1 MLILL
6 YLADTELNDL
16 GKQMPESHSSSNSTN
31 QNCQNLLFS
40 LLISLA
46 ILLISTVW
54 INSSDNTPDAG
65 YFING
70 LAWLATTL
78 IGTRLLWLVKVHK
91 ADPYLNQ
98 DYKTHPTPGIEPI
111 DSSEILL
118 HTRSL
123 EILYDVA
130 TNINA
135 ASNVKDLLSRFV
147 LILKDIVNADAVA
160 ARLLNEDGTMD
171 LIASIGLSPEAVELE
186 RSMPADCSICGS
198 VISGG
203 QIRIVNSTA
212 PCKKTIG
219 HSLLD
224 NNNAGHI
231 AVPLRFQE
239 KVVGVYNLFVNSSDS
254 FISQDTQ
261 NLLSLIG
268 SHLGTAIEK
277 TLLEEKARRVLVMH
291 ERTMIANE
299 LHDSLAQ
306 TLASLRFQVRVL
318 DETLQQSGEYQ
329 SIHGIEQVEHSL
341 DEAYTDL
348 RELIAHCRTPIAEQG
363 VVNSIEKLISRF
375 RKETG
380 IHILLQNEWGNARLP
395 ANMEMHIYR
404 IVQEALTNIRKHSYA
419 NNVRVLLYADIHG
432 EHRIMVENDG
442 KGFDEPQTSNH
453 KGEHIG
459 LTIMKERAKHLGG
472 ELDLESDPEEGTRIE
487 VNFHYNDEPVIKLGA
502 TA

>member
-1 MLILL
+1 MSDSQSST
-6 YLADTELNDL
+6 AS
-16 GKQMPESHSSSNSTN
+16 GKRSSSR
-31 QNCQNLLFS
+31 CRNLLFLLLTS
-40 LLISLA
+40 LVM
-46 ILLISTVW
+46 LLLTS
-54 INSSDNTPDAG
+54 
-65 YFING
+65 
-70 LAWLATTL
+70 AWLSLSSQASTTQYSIHGIFWL
-78 IGTRLLWLVKVHK
+78 STFAIGARLFWLVKFHK
-91 ADPYLNQ
+91 ADPYLNE
-98 DYKTHPTPGIEPI
+98 DYQTHPTPGIDPI
-111 DSSEILL
+111 DTSELQQQ
-118 HTRSL
+118 TKSL

-135 ASNVKDLLSRFV
+135 ATNVKDLLSRFV
-147 LILKDIVNADAVA
+147 HILKDIVDADAA
-160 ARLLNEDGTMD
+160 AVRLLNDDGTMD
-171 LIASIGLSPEAVELE
+171 LIASTGLSPEAVELE
-186 RSMPADCSICGS
+186 RNMPADCSICGS

-212 PCKKTIG
+212 PCQKAIG
-219 HSLLD
+219 HNLLD

-231 AVPLRFQE
+231 AVPLRFQDQI
-239 KVVGVYNLFVNSSDS
+239 VGVYNLFVKSSDH

-261 NLLSLIG
+261 NLLSVIG

-277 TLLEEKARRVLVMH
+277 TNLEEKARRVLVMH

-348 RELIAHCRTPIAEQG
+348 RELIAHCRTPISEQG

-375 RKETG
+375 RKETD
-380 IHILLQNEWGNARLP
+380 IHVLLQNEWGEARLP

-404 IVQEALTNIRKHSYA
+404 IVQEALTNIRKHSFA
-419 NNVRVLLYADIHG
+419 NNVRVLLSADRHG
-432 EHRIMVENDG
+432 DYRILVENDG
-442 KGFDEPQTSNH
+442 RGFQQPQTSDH

-472 ELDLESDPEEGTRIE
+472 ELDLESDPDEGTRID
-487 VNFHYNDEPVIKLGA
+487 VNFHYNDEPEINLQ
-502 TA
+502 TALNQ

>member
-1 MLILL
+1 M
-6 YLADTELNDL
+6 
-16 GKQMPESHSSSNSTN
+16 
-31 QNCQNLLFS
+31 LFS
-40 LLISLA
+40 TL
-46 ILLISTVW
+46 W
-54 INSSDNTPDAG
+54 INAVDTVSAFV
-65 YFING
+65 YFIYA
-70 LAWLATTL
+70 LAWLAAFSV
-78 IGTRLLWLVKVHK
+78 GARLLWLIKFHK
-91 ADPYLNQ
+91 ADPYLNN
-98 DYKTHPTPGIEPI
+98 DYKTHPTPGIESI
-111 DSSEILL
+111 DTSELQQQ
-118 HTRSL
+118 TRSL

-147 LILKDIVNADAVA
+147 HILKDIVNADAA
-160 ARLLNEDGTMD
+160 AVRLLNDDGTMD
-171 LIASIGLSPEAVELE
+171 LIASIGLSAEAVEHE
-186 RSMPADCSICGS
+186 RNMPADCSICGS

-203 QIRIVNSTA
+203 QIRIINSTA
-212 PCKKTIG
+212 PCQKAIG
-219 HSLLD
+219 HNLLD
-224 NNNAGHI
+224 NTNAGHI
-231 AVPLRFQE
+231 AVPLRFQD
-239 KVVGVYNLFVNSSDS
+239 KVVGVYNLFVSSSDH

-277 TLLEEKARRVLVMH
+277 TQLEQKARRVLVMH

-375 RKETG
+375 RKETD
-380 IHILLQNEWGNARLP
+380 IHILLQNEWNNARLP

-404 IVQEALTNIRKHSYA
+404 IVQEALTNIRKHSSA
-419 NNVRVLLYADIHG
+419 NNVRVLLHADIHG
-432 EHRIMVENDG
+432 EFRILVENDG
-442 KGFDEPQTSNH
+442 KGFEQQKSSGH

-487 VNFHYNDEPVIKLGA
+487 VNFHYNDEPEINLGA

>member
-1 MLILL
+1 MQENP
-6 YLADTELNDL
+6 T
-16 GKQMPESHSSSNSTN
+16 KPKSTN

-40 LLISLA
+40 LLFSLA
-46 ILLISTVW
+46 IVLFSSLLINLNQSVADAAYIVYALSW
-54 INSSDNTPDAG
+54 I
-65 YFING
+65 
-70 LAWLATTL
+70 ATFAV
-78 IGTRLLWLVKVHK
+78 GGRLLWLVKFHK
-91 ADPYLNQ
+91 VDPYLNK

-111 DSSEILL
+111 DTSELQL
-118 HTRSL
+118 QTRSL

-135 ASNVKDLLSRFV
+135 ASNVKDLLGRFV
-147 LILKDIVNADAVA
+147 HILKDIVNADAA
-160 ARLLNEDGTMD
+160 AVRLLNDDGTMD
-171 LIASIGLSPEAVELE
+171 LIASTGLSAEAVERE
-186 RSMPADCSICGS
+186 RNMPADCSICGS

-203 QIRIVNSTA
+203 QIRIINSTA
-212 PCKKTIG
+212 PCQKTIG
-219 HSLLD
+219 HNLLD

-231 AVPLRFQE
+231 AVPLRFQD
-239 KVVGVYNLFVNSSDS
+239 KIVGVYNLFVNSSEQ
-254 FISQDTQ
+254 FISTDTQ

-268 SHLGTAIEK
+268 SHLGTAVEK
-277 TLLEEKARRVLVMH
+277 THLEQKARRVLVMH

-375 RKETG
+375 RKETD
-380 IHILLQNEWGNARLP
+380 IHILLQNEWGSARLP

-404 IVQEALTNIRKHSYA
+404 IVQECLTNIRKHSQA
-419 NNVRVLLYADIHG
+419 NNVRVLLQADIHG
-432 EHRIMVENDG
+432 DYRILVENDG
-442 KGFDEPQTSNH
+442 KGFEQPNKSND

-487 VNFHYNDEPVIKLGA
+487 VNFHYNDEPEIKLGA
-502 TA
+502 SA

>member
-1 MLILL
+1 
-6 YLADTELNDL
+6 
-16 GKQMPESHSSSNSTN
+16 MPDNTSSTPSSNP
-31 QNCQNLLFS
+31 NCQNLLLS
-40 LLISLA
+40 LLLSLT
-46 ILLISTVW
+46 ILLVTTFW
-54 INSSDNTPDAG
+54 INLSDNTFLAV
-65 YFING
+65 YFSSAI
-70 LAWLATTL
+70 AWLISFAL
-78 IGTRLLWLVKVHK
+78 AARLFWLVKVNK
-91 ADPYLNQ
+91 VDPYLNIE
-98 DYKTHPTPGIEPI
+98 YKTHPTPGIDPI
-111 DSSEILL
+111 DTSELQEQ
-118 HTRSL
+118 TRSL

-135 ASNVKDLLSRFV
+135 SSNVKDLLSRFV
-147 LILKDIVNADAVA
+147 LILKDIAKADAA
-160 ARLLNEDGTMD
+160 AVRLLKEDGTME
-171 LIASIGLSPEAVELE
+171 LVASIGLSPEAVESE
-186 RSMPADCSICGS
+186 RNRPADCSICGS
-198 VISGG
+198 VISAG
-203 QIRIVNSTA
+203 QIRIVNNTA
-212 PCKKTIG
+212 PCQQAIG
-219 HSLLD
+219 HNLLD
-224 NNNAGHI
+224 NTEASHI
-231 AVPLRFQE
+231 AVPLRFQD
-239 KVVGVYNLFVNSSDS
+239 KVVGVYNLFVNSSDH
-254 FISQDTQ
+254 FISENTQ
-261 NLLSLIG
+261 NLLSLVG
-268 SHLGTAIEK
+268 NHLGTAIEK
-277 TLLEEKARRVLVMH
+277 TNLEEKARRVLVMH

-375 RKETG
+375 RKETD

-404 IVQEALTNIRKHSYA
+404 IVQEALTNIRKHSLA

-432 EHRIMVENDG
+432 EYRILIENDG
-442 KGFDEPQTSNH
+442 KGFDQPQTSNH

-487 VNFHYNDEPVIKLGA
+487 VNFHYNDEPQIKLGA

>member
-1 MLILL
+1 MSDN
-6 YLADTELNDL
+6 AAS
-16 GKQMPESHSSSNSTN
+16 KQSTN

-40 LLISLA
+40 LLFSLL
-46 ILLISTVW
+46 ILLFSTLW
-54 INSSDNTPDAG
+54 INAVDTVSAFV
-65 YFING
+65 YFIYA
-70 LAWLATTL
+70 LAWLAAFSV
-78 IGTRLLWLVKVHK
+78 GARLLWLIKFHK
-91 ADPYLNQ
+91 ADPYLNN
-98 DYKTHPTPGIEPI
+98 DYKTHPTPGIESI
-111 DSSEILL
+111 DTSELQQQ
-118 HTRSL
+118 TRSL

-147 LILKDIVNADAVA
+147 HILKDIVNADAA
-160 ARLLNEDGTMD
+160 AVRLLNDDGTMD
-171 LIASIGLSPEAVELE
+171 LIASIGLSAEAVEHE
-186 RSMPADCSICGS
+186 RNMPADCSICGS

-203 QIRIVNSTA
+203 QIRIINSTA
-212 PCKKTIG
+212 PCQKAIG
-219 HSLLD
+219 HNLLD
-224 NNNAGHI
+224 NTNAGHI
-231 AVPLRFQE
+231 AVPLRFQD
-239 KVVGVYNLFVNSSDS
+239 KVVGVYNLFVSSSDH

-277 TLLEEKARRVLVMH
+277 TQLEQKARRVLVMH

-375 RKETG
+375 RKETD
-380 IHILLQNEWGNARLP
+380 IHILLQNEWNNARLP

-404 IVQEALTNIRKHSYA
+404 IVQEALTNIRKHSSA
-419 NNVRVLLYADIHG
+419 NNVRVLLHADIHG
-432 EHRIMVENDG
+432 EFRILVENDG
-442 KGFDEPQTSNH
+442 KGFEQQKSSGH

-487 VNFHYNDEPVIKLGA
+487 VNFHYNDEPEINLGA

>member
-1 MLILL
+1 MS
-6 YLADTELNDL
+6 DTT
-16 GKQMPESHSSSNSTN
+16 SSKHTSNK
-31 QNCQNLLFS
+31 NCQDLLLS
-40 LLISLA
+40 LLISLI
-46 ILLISTVW
+46 ILLLCTAW
-54 INSSDNTPDAG
+54 INTADSVPQPA
-65 YFING
+65 YYIYG
-70 LAWLATTL
+70 LAWLGAFS
-78 IGTRLLWLVKVHK
+78 IGARLLWLIKFHK
-91 ADPYLNQ
+91 ADPYLNM
-98 DYKTHPTPGIEPI
+98 DYKTHPAPGIESI
-111 DSSEILL
+111 DTSELQQQ
-118 HTRSL
+118 TRSL

-135 ASNVKDLLSRFV
+135 ATNVKDLLSRFV
-147 LILKDIVNADAVA
+147 HILKDIVNADAA
-160 ARLLNEDGTMD
+160 AVRLLNDDGSMD
-171 LIASIGLSPEAVELE
+171 LIASIGLSPEAVEHE
-186 RSMPADCSICGS
+186 RNMPADCSICGS

-203 QIRIVNSTA
+203 QIRIINSTA
-212 PCKKTIG
+212 PCQKTIG
-219 HSLLD
+219 HNLLA
-224 NNNAGHI
+224 NSNAGHI
-231 AVPLRFQE
+231 AVPLRFQD
-239 KVVGVYNLFVNSSDS
+239 KVVGVYNLFVNSSDH

-268 SHLGTAIEK
+268 CHLGTAIEK
-277 TLLEEKARRVLVMH
+277 TQLEQKARRVLVMH

-375 RKETG
+375 RKETD
-380 IHILLQNEWGNARLP
+380 IHILLQNEWNNARLP

-404 IVQEALTNIRKHSYA
+404 IVQECLTNIRKHSSA
-419 NNVRVLLYADIHG
+419 NNVRVLLHADIHG
-432 EHRIMVENDG
+432 EFRILVENDG
-442 KGFDEPQTSNH
+442 KGFEQPQSSGH

-487 VNFHYNDEPVIKLGA
+487 VNFHYNDEPEINLGA
-502 TA
+502 SA

>member
-1 MLILL
+1 MS
-6 YLADTELNDL
+6 D
-16 GKQMPESHSSSNSTN
+16 SSSTANSTN
-31 QNCQNLLFS
+31 TNCQNLLFS
-40 LLISLA
+40 LLFSLV
-46 ILLISTVW
+46 ILLVSTLW
-54 INSSDNTPDAG
+54 IHFSSQPADSS

-70 LAWLATTL
+70 LAWIASFAV
-78 IGTRLLWLVKVHK
+78 GARLLWLVKFHK
-91 ADPYLNQ
+91 ADPYLN
-98 DYKTHPTPGIEPI
+98 DSYKTHPAPGIDPI
-111 DSSEILL
+111 NTSELQQQ
-118 HTRSL
+118 TKSL

-135 ASNVKDLLSRFV
+135 ATNVKDLLSRFV
-147 LILKDIVNADAVA
+147 HILKDILNADAA
-160 ARLLNEDGTMD
+160 AVRLLNDDGTMD
-171 LIASIGLSPEAVELE
+171 LIASIGLSPEAVESE
-186 RSMPADCSICGS
+186 RHMPADCSICGS

-212 PCKKTIG
+212 TCQKAIG
-219 HSLLD
+219 HNLLD
-224 NNNAGHI
+224 NNNASHI
-231 AVPLRFQE
+231 AVPLRFQDQ
-239 KVVGVYNLFVNSSDS
+239 VVGVYNLFVNSSDH

-261 NLLSLIG
+261 NLLTVIG

-277 TLLEEKARRVLVMH
+277 TNLEQKARRVLVMH

-375 RKETG
+375 RKETD
-380 IHILLQNEWGNARLP
+380 IHILLQNEWGDARLP

-404 IVQEALTNIRKHSYA
+404 IVQEALTNIRKHSLA
-419 NNVRVLLYADIHG
+419 NNVRVLLYANIHG
-432 EHRIMVENDG
+432 DYRILVENDG
-442 KGFDEPQTSNH
+442 KGFDQPQTSEH

-487 VNFHYNDEPVIKLGA
+487 VNFHYNDEPEIDLQA
-502 TA
+502 ALQQ

>member
-1 MLILL
+1 MS
-6 YLADTELNDL
+6 EN
-16 GKQMPESHSSSNSTN
+16 HSQTKSTN
-31 QNCQNLLFS
+31 QNCQNLLSS
-40 LLISLA
+40 LLLSLV

-54 INSSDNTPDAG
+54 INAVTNAPDTA
-65 YFING
+65 YIING
-70 LAWLATTL
+70 LAWIAAFAV
-78 IGTRLLWLVKVHK
+78 GARLLWLVKFHK
-91 ADPYLNQ
+91 ADPYLNNN
-98 DYKTHPTPGIEPI
+98 YKTHPTPGIEPI
-111 DSSEILL
+111 DNSEIQLQ
-118 HTRSL
+118 TRSL

-135 ASNVKDLLSRFV
+135 ATNVKDLLSRFV
-147 LILKDIVNADAVA
+147 HILKDIVNADAAA
-160 ARLLNEDGTMD
+160 ARLLNDDGTMD

-212 PCKKTIG
+212 PCQKTIG
-219 HSLLD
+219 HNLLD
-224 NNNAGHI
+224 NSNAGHI

-239 KVVGVYNLFVNSSDS
+239 KIVGVFNLFVNSSDH

-277 TLLEEKARRVLVMH
+277 THLEQKARRVLVMH

-375 RKETG
+375 RKETD

-404 IVQEALTNIRKHSYA
+404 IVQEALTNIRKHSQA

-432 EHRIMVENDG
+432 EFRILVENDG
-442 KGFDEPQTSNH
+442 KGFDQPQTSNH

-487 VNFHYNDEPVIKLGA
+487 INFHYNDEPEINLGA

>member
-1 MLILL
+1 MSERN
-6 YLADTELNDL
+6 A
-16 GKQMPESHSSSNSTN
+16 SANSTN

-40 LLISLA
+40 LLVS
-46 ILLISTVW
+46 ILVLLFSTAW
-54 INSSDNTPDAG
+54 INVSQQPTDAA

-70 LAWLATTL
+70 LFWIATFA
-78 IGTRLLWLVKVHK
+78 IGARLLWLVKYHK
-91 ADPYLNQ
+91 ADPYIN
-98 DYKTHPTPGIEPI
+98 DSYKTHPTPGIDPI
-111 DSSEILL
+111 NTSELQQQ
-118 HTRSL
+118 TKSL

-135 ASNVKDLLSRFV
+135 ATNVKDLLSRFV
-147 LILKDIVNADAVA
+147 HILKDIVDADAA
-160 ARLLNEDGTMD
+160 AVRLLNDDGTMD
-171 LIASIGLSPEAVELE
+171 LIASTGLSPEAVEQE
-186 RSMPADCSICGS
+186 RNMPADCSICGS

-203 QIRIVNSTA
+203 QIRVVDSTA
-212 PCKKTIG
+212 PCQKTIG
-219 HSLLD
+219 HNLLD
-224 NNNAGHI
+224 NSNAGHI
-231 AVPLRFQE
+231 AVPLRFQDQT
-239 KVVGVYNLFVNSSDS
+239 VGVYNLFVKSSDY
-254 FISQDTQ
+254 FISQDTK
-261 NLLSLIG
+261 NLLTVIG

-277 TLLEEKARRVLVMH
+277 TNLEQKARRVLVMH

-375 RKETG
+375 RKETDM
-380 IHILLQNEWGNARLP
+380 HVLLQNEWGNARLP

-404 IVQEALTNIRKHSYA
+404 IVQEALTNIRKHSFA
-419 NNVRVLLYADIHG
+419 NNVRVLLYANIHG
-432 EHRIMVENDG
+432 DYRILIENDG
-442 KGFDEPQTSNH
+442 KGFDQPQTSEH

-487 VNFHYNDEPVIKLGA
+487 VNFHYNDEPEIDLQSA
-502 TA
+502 IQQ